1 MTINGSRF
9 KTSLL
14 CNLSRDGIADTCI
27 KVVVRSGSAG
37 VVREVKLD
45 NLIKY
50 LNENQFI
57 VHQENDNAFVSLIS
71 SDQVTLTSVT
81 TRL

>member
-9 KTSLL
+9 KTSFL
-14 CNLSRDGIADTCI
+14 CNLSRHGIADTCI
-27 KVVVRSGSAG
+27 EVVVRSGGAG

-45 NLIKY
+45 NLNKY

-57 VHQENDNAFVSLIS
+57 AHQENDNAFVSSIS

>member
-9 KTSLL
+9 KTSFL

-37 VVREVKLD
+37 VVREVKLN
-45 NLIKY
+45 NLNKY

-57 VHQENDNAFVSLIS
+57 AHQENDNAFVSLIS